1 MDRES
6 RGRRTRSAL
15 SRCARGL
22 SFAAAAA
29 SILLSS
35 SAHVAHAASERDAEA
50 AARQSALDRAR
61 QRAGLAG
68 ARTSILVTRARDG
81 AVLYSHDADVPLIP
95 ASNMK
100 ILTAMAALDRF
111 GPSHRF
117 ETRLHAPAP
126 PDADGRV
133 SELVVIGG
141 GDPVTNSEDWWRVA
155 SALRAKGLR
164 RIEGDVVVDDS
175 AFDAV
180 RAHPDWGR
188 VSARAYH
195 APITA
200 LTANY
205 GAYFVSVTAGS
216 SPGDPVQVDVDPPL
230 DFFHVV
236 NGARTGPRGIRPSLV
251 VDRGKGGAGETV
263 RVSGRIGA
271 GAEPDLFPR
280 SASDSTL
287 YAGAVLKMQLEA
299 VGIEVGGRVRRGRRA
314 EAPHELLVFEGRA
327 LSEIVQLFMK
337 YSNNAIAESL
347 VKSMGR
353 QATGNPGSWPS
364 GLAAMEQSLDGLG
377 VLGPGTTLVD
387 GSGLSTRNRVSA
399 RTLHRALETSRS
411 SFAFGPELLASLPLA
426 QADGTLEKRAA
437 GLRGRV
443 RAKTGLLSDARV
455 TSLSGYAEVADGE
468 LVLFAVIVNGYGKGA
483 RAAMDG
489 VDAFI
494 AELLRHGGRT
504 WDASGPKGVGQ
515 TSPGGTHWLGAAPE
529 RAQDLDEAAAAGLLP
544 AS

>member
-1 MDRES
+1 M
-6 RGRRTRSAL
+6 RTGLTAL
-15 SRCARGL
+15 
-22 SFAAAAA
+22 
-29 SILLSS
+29 LLSLLFACGGPPTPVQAS
-35 SAHVAHAASERDAEA
+35 DLASTRAAKRE
-50 AARQSALDRAR
+50 QALDRAR

-68 ARTSILVTRARDG
+68 ARTSILVGRARDG
-81 AVLYSHDADVPLIP
+81 AVLYAHDADLSLIP

-111 GPSHRF
+111 GPTHQF
-117 ETRLHAPAP
+117 ETRLLTPEP
-126 PDADGRV
+126 PDAEGRV
-133 SELVVIGG
+133 SALLVVGG

-155 SALRAKGLR
+155 SALRTEGLR
-164 RIEGDVVVDDS
+164 RVEGDLIVNDS

-188 VSARAYH
+188 VSSRAYH

-205 GAYFVSVTAGS
+205 GAYFVRVTAGPK
-216 SPGDPVQVDVDPPL
+216 PGAPVRVDVDPPI
-230 DFFHVV
+230 DFFRVE
-236 NGARTGPRGIRPSLV
+236 NRATTGAPRTRPNLV
-251 VDRGKGGAGETV
+251 VDRRRAAEGEGVSV
-263 RVSGRIGA
+263 RGRLAA
-271 GAEPDLFPR
+271 GAQPDVFPR
-280 SASDSTL
+280 SVSDPAI

-299 VGIEVGGRVRRGRRA
+299 VGIEVTGVVRRGKA
-314 EAPHELLVFEGRA
+314 DEARHELLVFEGRP

-337 YSNNAIAESL
+337 YSNNAVAESL

-353 QATGNPGSWPS
+353 AATGEAGSWAT
-364 GLAAMEQSLDGLG
+364 GLAAMQAALDEMG
-377 VLGPGTTLVD
+377 VLGAGTVLVD

-399 RTLHRALETSRS
+399 RTLHRALVASRA
-411 SFAFGPELLASLPLA
+411 SFAFGPEMLASLPLA

-455 TSLSGYAEVADGE
+455 TSLSGYAELADGE
-468 LVLFAVIVNGYGKGA
+468 LAIFAVIVNGYKNGA

-489 VDAFI
+489 VDAFV
-494 AELLRHGGRT
+494 AELVRHGAEVGGDEGAVPQAADAGR
-504 WDASGPKGVGQ
+504 GL
-515 TSPGGTHWLGAAPE
+515 WLGAHE
-529 RAQDLDEAAAAGLLP
+529 REAEGLPP